1 MRSNSVAL
9 LDNHLSCP
17 NVWHRYKNGE
27 IVTID
32 IWRPEILT
40 KSSQLPNEGSDD
52 DLLLQQL
59 FSFGPFDFE
68 RVVVGI
74 FREVKEVTHHIEN
87 TRKIGD
93 VGFDFFGRFVL

>member
-1 MRSNSVAL
+1 ML
-9 LDNHLSCP
+9 
-17 NVWHRYKNGE
+17 WYRYKNEE

-32 IWRPEILT
+32 IWSPEIRT

-59 FSFGPFDFE
+59 FSFGPFDFG

-74 FREVKEVTHHIEN
+74 FREVKEVTHNIEN

-93 VGFDFFGRFVL
+93 DEI